1 MREDF
6 LKKRNEKIH
15 EAEQLTE
22 KRHAKRQKK
31 KERQR
36 QLKKKMK
43 FIQKLD
49 KIGNPQADSDS
60 EDNEDDPE
68 AS

>member
-1 MREDF
+1 M
-6 LKKRNEKIH
+6 K
-15 EAEQLTE
+15 EAESLTE

-43 FIQKLD
+43 FIKKLD
-49 KIGNPQADSDS
+49 KGN
-60 EDNEDDPE
+60 N
-68 AS
+68 

>member
-1 MREDF
+1 MRQEF
-6 LKKRNEKIH
+6 LNKREQKIKG
-15 EAEQLTE
+15 AESLTE

-31 KERQR
+31 KERQK

-49 KIGNPQADSDS
+49 KAHADKK
-60 EDNEDDPE
+60 
-68 AS
+68 